1 MSFIFPTSSSGPAI
15 SFSYSNR
22 EALLARQ
29 FHFLLERSRGTANNT
44 PSLTLDE
51 LVDFEDGLAAFNEG
65 LTLVDFEYY
74 EDPEEEDDS
83 EDDGDSEID
92 DEELPLDEELADLHE
107 LAALEDFAD
116 VEESGFENPI
126 AYLNSLEQASILLEE
141 HNRLHRS
148 PWSTTLYPAPMGFDP
163 RFGPT
168 QYTSNL
174 PASLFSPFSHPN
186 LIDPIRPAR
195 QEYICPH
202 EGCPIKS
209 NHRTGKFNQADT
221 DRPFRICFLELNLR
235 NVSLKFEEF
244 MMVHAFYAAH
254 EKPLESENRGKAAE
268 PWNRYQPSTVE
279 DESES
284 DNQFESEGEDEEDA
298 CAGAQEVK
306 AKAPG
311 REVRIAEA
319 TASIDR
325 LIDARIEKLL
335 ADRAKQANGDRSKIL
350 LDLLMGPTRK
360 A

>member
-1 MSFIFPTSSSGPAI
+1 MSFIFSTSSSGPAI

-83 EDDGDSEID
+83 DDDEDSEIH
-92 DEELPLDEELADLHE
+92 DEELTLDEELADLHE

-126 AYLNSLEQASILLEE
+126 AYLNSLEQASIILEE

-163 RFGPT
+163 RFSPT

-174 PASLFSPFSHPN
+174 PASLLFPFSHPHF
-186 LIDPIRPAR
+186 IDPIRPAR
-195 QEYICPH
+195 PEYTCPH

-209 NHRTGKFNQADT
+209 NHRTGKFSFADT

-235 NVSLKFEEF
+235 NVSLTFEEF
-244 MMVHAFYAAH
+244 MMLHAFYAAH
-254 EKPLESENRGKAAE
+254 EKPLESQDKGKAAE
-268 PWNRYQPSTVE
+268 PRTVYE
-279 DESES
+279 PPTMGSSSECGE
-284 DNQFESEGEDEEDA
+284 QLEAEGQDEEDA
-298 CAGAQEVK
+298 CAGAQEFK

-319 TASIDR
+319 TAGIDR

-335 ADRAKQANGDRSKIL
+335 ADRAKQANGDRSKVL
-350 LDLLMGPTRK
+350 LDLLMGSIRK

>member
-1 MSFIFPTSSSGPAI
+1 MSFILPTSSSGPAI

-29 FHFLLERSRGTANNT
+29 FKFLLERSKGTANNT

-74 EDPEEEDDS
+74 EDPGEEDDS
-83 EDDGDSEID
+83 EDDEDFETD
-92 DEELPLDEELADLHE
+92 DEELTLDEELADLHE
-107 LAALEDFAD
+107 LATLEDFAD

-126 AYLNSLEQASILLEE
+126 SYLNSLEQASILLEE

-148 PWSTTLYPAPMGFDP
+148 PWSTTQYPTPMGFDP

-174 PASLFSPFSHPN
+174 PASLFVPFSHPN
-186 LIDPIRPAR
+186 FIDPIRPAR
-195 QEYICPH
+195 PEYICPH
-202 EGCPIKS
+202 QGCLIKS
-209 NHRTGKFNQADT
+209 NHRTGKFSQADT

-244 MMVHAFYAAH
+244 MVVHAFYAAH
-254 EKPLESENRGKAAE
+254 EKPLGSQDKGKSAE
-268 PWNRYQPSTVE
+268 PRGVYQPPTIESGSKS
-279 DESES
+279 DEH
-284 DNQFESEGEDEEDA
+284 FEAEGQDEEDA

-306 AKAPG
+306 VKSPE

-335 ADRAKQANGDRSKIL
+335 TDRAKQANGDRSKVL

-360 A
+360 G